1 MFDMAGDMVG
11 PHWEIVKNGG
21 GMDVIT
27 THIDAEFDSF
37 ASMVAAR
44 KLYPDARL
52 VFPGSQEK
60 ALRRY
65 LSTSTTRFGVQR
77 MKSIRKKSNRR
88 LTSFCST
95 INSSTP

>member
-1 MFDMAGDMVG
+1 MFDMASAMVG
-11 PHWEIVKNGG
+11 ARYLNVKNGS

-44 KLYPDARL
+44 KLYPEARL

-60 ALRRY
+60 ALREMGAV
-65 LSTSTTRFGVQR
+65 LAVT
-77 MKSIRKKSNRR
+77 
-88 LTSFCST
+88 
-95 INSSTP
+95 